1 MVKKTFGIILL
12 VIGFICVAG
21 YIDDANNGRNKDR
34 AMSVVM
40 AGLFLLGGAAL
51 LRSARSDAAQTEASA
66 KSAKHRAALADGG
79 ELSDGTRILRAA
91 HQLGGRVTIAEIA
104 ADTALEVLDVKRE
117 LDAMAR
123 ENICQLQVG
132 EEGVIVYDFP
142 EFVSDKAKL
151 PIA

>member
-12 VIGFICVAG
+12 VIGFICVVS

-66 KSAKHRAALADGG
+66 KARNTAPRWPMAANCPTARGFCAPRTNWAVASRSPRLQPTPRLKYLTSKGNSTRWPEKISANSKSAKKG
-79 ELSDGTRILRAA
+79 
-91 HQLGGRVTIAEIA
+91 
-104 ADTALEVLDVKRE
+104 
-117 LDAMAR
+117 
-123 ENICQLQVG
+123 
-132 EEGVIVYDFP
+132 
-142 EFVSDKAKL
+142 
-151 PIA
+151 